1 MEDIIYSRG
10 ITNAKKK
17 LNLARKKPPA
27 KDNKK
32 ITFKSKK
39 VVETVVPKEQE
50 ATKPSKTTFI
60 IKRKKIPLNVEEI
73 SKSMEK
79 LKILPKNCIILGKDM
94 YYVDENGNGVSE
106 DYHGDKVLR
115 ISFPRCTK
123 VTSNVTDKKD
133 IPVRFLNAFGRL
145 KNKSMMNSYD
155 DKFHCWNSISEKSK
169 NHWKMLS
176 YSTDTLERM
185 LLSNGTEATLLWC
198 HLFS

>member
-1 MEDIIYSRG
+1 MENLEDIIYSRG
-10 ITNAKKK
+10 ITAAKKK
-17 LNLARKKPPA
+17 LNFARKKPA
-27 KDNKK
+27 KDKKK
-32 ITFKSKK
+32 ITFKSKNT
-39 VVETVVPKEQE
+39 EVPK
-50 ATKPSKTTFI
+50 KNLKTTLI
-60 IKRKKIPLNVEEI
+60 IKRKNIPINIEEI

-79 LKILPKNCIILGKDM
+79 LKILPKNSIIIGKDM
-94 YYVDENGNGVSE
+94 YYVDKDGNNVPEEYIGE
-106 DYHGDKVLR
+106 KVLR

-145 KNKSMMNSYD
+145 KNKSMMHSYD

>member
-1 MEDIIYSRG
+1 MENIIYSRG
-10 ITNAKKK
+10 ITAAKKK
-17 LNLARKKPPA
+17 LNLTRKKPGVV

-39 VVETVVPKEQE
+39 IEQDKENR
-50 ATKPSKTTFI
+50 KTTI
-60 IKRKKIPLNVEEI
+60 VIKRKKIPINIEEL

-94 YYVDENGNGVSE
+94 YYVDEKGNSVPE
-106 DYHGDKVLR
+106 DYDGIKVLR
-115 ISFPRCTK
+115 ISFPICTK
-123 VTSNVTDKKD
+123 VTSHISDKKD

-145 KNKSMMNSYD
+145 KNKSMMHSYD